1 MSKSDKSNARKIQ
14 ESINGHALL
23 IAIVLSET
31 GIMATEPLHPRKVI
45 EAAARAIE
53 PIILENHASW
63 VNDYNV
69 LSYEVGDAIIEIH
82 CERKAD
88 LMIIKNIQQAL
99 HQLSIHGA
107 EDVSVYMERAIFPA
121 ITAMLTLNTPVR
133 EMIVK
138 MIEQETSQAMRL
150 RMKMD
155 IARMTKQMVRLD

>member
-14 ESINGHALL
+14 ESINGHELL
-23 IAIVLSET
+23 ISIVLSET

-53 PIILENHASW
+53 PIIVGNHTSW
-63 VNDYNV
+63 VDDYNV
-69 LSYEVGDAIIEIH
+69 LSYEVGDESIEIR

-99 HQLSIHGA
+99 HLLSTHGA

-121 ITAMLTLNTPVR
+121 VTAMLTLNTPVR

-138 MIEQETSQAMRL
+138 MIEQETSQAMRQ

-155 IARMTKQMVRLD
+155 IARMTKQMVRLE